1 MPPDPNAPAEPL
13 SPFQGG
19 AAAHPARQA
28 WLLEELEQWFAG
40 DLADGRDR
48 RRIVAQA
55 LRSATEDAHQWLDQR
70 LRCDHLLRVD
80 LHLATKA
87 GPRHSVFPSLP
98 TPLGLLLI
106 CLDQCQVGD
115 EVIVVQELAKSG
127 RVEAR
132 ATWPFGM
139 DEAETLTRPVRVPV
153 GADQA

>member
-1 MPPDPNAPAEPL
+1 MSTEHPPTEPL
-13 SPFQGG
+13 SAFQGG

-40 DLADGRDR
+40 DLPDGRER

-55 LRSATEDAHQWLDQR
+55 LRSATEDAHRWLDQR
-70 LRCDHLLRVD
+70 LACDHLLRVD
-80 LHLATKA
+80 LHLCNRS
-87 GPRHSVFPSLP
+87 GPRHSVFPTLP

-115 EVIVVQELAKSG
+115 EVVVVQELAKSG

-139 DEAETLTRPVRVPV
+139 DEAETLTRPARVPV
-153 GADQA
+153 GANQA

>member
-1 MPPDPNAPAEPL
+1 MSTDHRPTEPL
-13 SPFQGG
+13 SAFQGG

-40 DLADGRDR
+40 DLPDGRDR

-55 LRSATEDAHQWLDQR
+55 LRSATEDAHRWLDQR
-70 LRCDHLLRVD
+70 LACDQLLRVD
-80 LHLATKA
+80 LHLGSRS

-115 EVIVVQELAKSG
+115 EVVVVQELAKAG

-139 DEAETLTRPVRVPV
+139 DEAETLTRPARVPV
-153 GADQA
+153 GAERA

>member
-1 MPPDPNAPAEPL
+1 MTPEPVPAPSL
-13 SPFQGG
+13 KPFQGG

-40 DLADGRDR
+40 DLPDSRDR

-55 LRSATEDAHQWLDQR
+55 LRSATEDAHRWLDQR
-70 LRCDHLLRVD
+70 LRCDDLVRVD
-80 LHLATKA
+80 LRIEAA
-87 GPRHSVFPSLP
+87 ASPRHSVFPSLP

-115 EVIVVQELAKSG
+115 EVVLVQEHAKLG
-127 RVEAR
+127 RIEAR

-139 DEAETLTRPVRVPV
+139 DEAEALTRPAPVPV
-153 GADQA
+153 GAREP

>member
-1 MPPDPNAPAEPL
+1 MSPDPNASTEPL

-55 LRSATEDAHQWLDQR
+55 LRSATEDAHRWLDDR
-70 LRCDHLLRVD
+70 LPGDHLVRVD
-80 LHLATKA
+80 LHLTTKT
-87 GPRHSVFPSLP
+87 GPRHSVFATLP

-115 EVIVVQELAKSG
+115 EVVLVQEHAKLG
-127 RVEAR
+127 RIEAR

-139 DEAETLTRPVRVPV
+139 DEAEALTRPAPVPV
-153 GADQA
+153 GAREP

>member
-1 MPPDPNAPAEPL
+1 MTTDHHAPTEPL

-19 AAAHPARQA
+19 AATHPARQA
-28 WLLEELEQWFAG
+28 WLLEQLEQWFAG
-40 DLADGRDR
+40 DLPDGRDR

-55 LRSATEDAHQWLDQR
+55 LRSATEDAHRWLDER
-70 LRCDHLLRVD
+70 LATDEIVRVD
-80 LHLATKA
+80 LHLHTRTT
-87 GPRHSVFPSLP
+87 PRHSVFPSLP

-115 EVIVVQELAKSG
+115 EVVLTQELAKAG

-139 DEAETLTRPVRVPV
+139 DEAETLTRPARHP
-153 GADQA
+153 AALHRA

>member
-1 MPPDPNAPAEPL
+1 MTPEPNASTEPL

-40 DLADGRDR
+40 DLPDGRDR

-55 LRSATEDAHQWLDQR
+55 LRSATEDAHQWLDER
-70 LRCDHLLRVD
+70 LSCDQLVRVD
-80 LHLATKA
+80 LHLANRA
-87 GPRHSVFPSLP
+87 GPRHSVFPTLP

-115 EVIVVQELAKSG
+115 EVLLVQEHAKAG

-139 DEAETLTRPVRVPV
+139 DEAESLTRPARVPV
-153 GADQA
+153 GAHDA

>member
-1 MPPDPNAPAEPL
+1 MAPDPHVPTEPL

-40 DLADGRDR
+40 DLPDARDR
-48 RRIVAQA
+48 RRIVARA
-55 LRSATEDAHQWLDQR
+55 LRSATEDAHHWLDQR
-70 LRCDHLLRVD
+70 LPCDHLLRVD
-80 LHLATKA
+80 LHLCNK
-87 GPRHSVFPSLP
+87 GSPRHSVFPTLP

-115 EVIVVQELAKSG
+115 EVVLVQELAKSG

-139 DEAETLTRPVRVPV
+139 DEAEALTRPAPVPV
-153 GADQA
+153 GAREP

>member
-1 MPPDPNAPAEPL
+1 MAPDPNAPAEPL

-40 DLADGRDR
+40 DLPDGRDR

-70 LRCDHLLRVD
+70 LPCDHLLRVD
-80 LHLATKA
+80 LHLGNKA
-87 GPRHSVFPSLP
+87 GPRHSVFPTLP

-115 EVIVVQELAKSG
+115 EVVLVQELAKSG

-153 GADQA
+153 GANRA

>member
-1 MPPDPNAPAEPL
+1 MTPDPHAPTEPL
-13 SPFQGG
+13 KPFHGG

-28 WLLEELEQWFAG
+28 WLLEELEQWFAA
-40 DLADGRDR
+40 DLPDSRDR

-55 LRSATEDAHQWLDQR
+55 LRSATEDAHRWLEGR
-70 LRCDHLLRVD
+70 RRCDELVRVD
-80 LHLATKA
+80 LHLGSPGA
-87 GPRHSVFPSLP
+87 PRHSVFPNLP

-115 EVIVVQELAKSG
+115 EVVVVQEHAKIG

-139 DEAETLTRPVRVPV
+139 DEAERLTRPVPVPV
-153 GADQA
+153 GATEV